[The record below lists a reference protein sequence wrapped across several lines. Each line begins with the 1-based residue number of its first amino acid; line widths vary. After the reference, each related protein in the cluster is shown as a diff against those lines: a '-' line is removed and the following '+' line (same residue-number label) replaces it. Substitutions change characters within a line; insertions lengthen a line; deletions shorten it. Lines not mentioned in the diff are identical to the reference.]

1 MVQGVGDDSS
11 LRGVEV
17 RVDKSQIL
25 DPARYT
31 LDPLPYTLKPV
42 LYAQTLR
49 RISCID
55 GFVFSSL
62 DFVRC
67 F

>member
-17 RVDKSQIL
+17 RVDISQIL
-25 DPARYT
+25 HPARYT

-62 DFVRC
+62 DFVRG